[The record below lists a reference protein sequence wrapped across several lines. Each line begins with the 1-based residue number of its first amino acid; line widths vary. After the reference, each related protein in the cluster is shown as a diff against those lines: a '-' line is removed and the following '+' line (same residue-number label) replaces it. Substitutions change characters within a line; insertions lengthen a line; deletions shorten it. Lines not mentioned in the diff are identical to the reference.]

1 MPISTNKMKFIKYNK
16 VMKVKIFDEQ
26 HELDLEEAIN
36 QFLEEL
42 EEDVIDIRFST
53 SSFIDNDE
61 QIFSFSAMI
70 IYE

>member
-1 MPISTNKMKFIKYNK
+1 
-16 VMKVKIFDEQ
+16 MKVKVFDEQ
-26 HELDLEEAIN
+26 HEMDLEEAMN
-36 QFLEEL
+36 AFLEAL

-53 SSFIDNDE
+53 SSFMDHEE